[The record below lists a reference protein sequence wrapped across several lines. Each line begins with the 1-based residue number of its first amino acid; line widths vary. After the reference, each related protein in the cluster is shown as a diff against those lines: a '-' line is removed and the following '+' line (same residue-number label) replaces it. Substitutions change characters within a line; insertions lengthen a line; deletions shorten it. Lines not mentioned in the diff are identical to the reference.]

1 MMEIKKDDI
10 RRQVLEI
17 MAEQLGRSVESI
29 ADDNDISNDL
39 GADSL
44 DAAEL
49 LIAFEEK
56 FDIEIDEDS
65 SQNFST
71 VKDVVDKIYQLKC
84 ENEEKGNNR

>member
-1 MMEIKKDDI
+1 MEIKKDDI